1 MPNEE
6 EIKKEIEVKLDEPLS
21 EKEIE
26 IKPNALE
33 TLTQTFDKEELGNNL
48 LSKGVDNIEEFKRNY
63 GYGQGL
69 DKSLQIISETIEK
82 YKKGEIE
89 DDE

>member
-1 MPNEE
+1 MEKLLQQIKNQ
-6 EIKKEIEVKLDEPLS
+6 IKKH
-21 EKEIE
+21 
-26 IKPNALE
+26 
-33 TLTQTFDKEELGNNL
+33 KEELGNNL

-69 DKSLQIISETIEK
+69 DKSLQIINEIIEK

>member
-1 MPNEE
+1 
-6 EIKKEIEVKLDEPLS
+6 
-21 EKEIE
+21 
-26 IKPNALE
+26 
-33 TLTQTFDKEELGNNL
+33 L

-69 DKSLQIISETIEK
+69 DKSLQIINEIIEK

>member
-1 MPNEE
+1 MERLIQA
-6 EIKKEIEVKLDEPLS
+6 IKKEIKKYKD
-21 EKEIE
+21 
-26 IKPNALE
+26 
-33 TLTQTFDKEELGNNL
+33 DLGNNL

-69 DKSLQIISETIEK
+69 DKSLQIINEIIEK

>member
-1 MPNEE
+1 MEKLLQA
-6 EIKKEIEVKLDEPLS
+6 IKNQ
-21 EKEIE
+21 
-26 IKPNALE
+26 IKNH
-33 TLTQTFDKEELGNNL
+33 KEELGNNL
-48 LSKGVDNIEEFKRNY
+48 LSKGVDNIEEFKRHY

>member
-1 MPNEE
+1 MEKLLQA
-6 EIKKEIEVKLDEPLS
+6 IKNK
-21 EKEIE
+21 
-26 IKPNALE
+26 IKRH
-33 TLTQTFDKEELGNNL
+33 KEELGNNL

-69 DKSLQIISETIEK
+69 DKSLQIINELIEK

-89 DDE
+89 DD